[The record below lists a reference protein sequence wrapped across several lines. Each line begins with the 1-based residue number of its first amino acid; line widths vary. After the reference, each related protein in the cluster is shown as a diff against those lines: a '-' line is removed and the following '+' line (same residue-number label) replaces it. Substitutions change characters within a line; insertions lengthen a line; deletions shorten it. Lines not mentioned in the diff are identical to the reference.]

1 MDIQD
6 LRNEITKEFGIPES
20 FFDGFKTIAELKKS
34 CSGIPDVKGIYLVLR
49 AAEKAPVI
57 KSSSLGGYVHFPN
70 DSPCYS
76 VDELED
82 NYIDGSHI
90 FYIGKSTNLRT
101 RIRTYMR
108 FGKGKRAGHG
118 GGRAIWQLADA
129 DDLIVCWTATTDD
142 SREVEKEM
150 IQRYKLNHSGKRPF
164 ANMSD

>member
-20 FFDGFKTIAELKKS
+20 FFDGFKTIAELKNS
-34 CSGIPDVKGIYLVLR
+34 CSEIPDVKGIYLVLR

-90 FYIGKSTNLRT
+90 LYIGKSTNIQK
-101 RIRTYMR
+101 RIRTYMK
-108 FGKGKRAGHG
+108 FGKGEKARHG

-129 DDLIVCWTATTDD
+129 DDLIVCWTATTDGP
-142 SREVEKEM
+142 RKVEKEM
-150 IQRYKLNHSGKRPF
+150 IQRYKLNHSSKRPF